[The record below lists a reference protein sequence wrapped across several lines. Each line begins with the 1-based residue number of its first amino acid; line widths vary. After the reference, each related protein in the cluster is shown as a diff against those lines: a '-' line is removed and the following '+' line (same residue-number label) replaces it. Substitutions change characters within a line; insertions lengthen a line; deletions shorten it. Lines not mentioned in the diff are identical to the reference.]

1 MTKWEYLPRS
11 AKREIIRDT
20 IALFAIVTIGTAAI
34 ASACIKQARAHRPG
48 NADRWTDTQLC
59 IDSYDGLIDY
69 DTAVDGCK
77 SRRLQGLSY
86 EQQADIWNL
95 PADQR
100 EAIAVSI
107 QDQATAN

>member
-1 MTKWEYLPRS
+1 MTRWEYLPRS
-11 AKREIIRDT
+11 VKREIIRDT
-20 IALFAIVTIGTAAI
+20 IAFFAIVIAGTAAI
-34 ASACIKQARAHRPG
+34 TSACIKQARAHRPG

-59 IDSYDGLIDY
+59 IDSYEGLIDY
-69 DTAVDGCK
+69 DAAVNGCK

-95 PADQR
+95 TADQR
-100 EAIAVSI
+100 DAIAASI